1 MPLLILALPLEPANA
16 AGLLDCVQ
24 SADGVSVASC
34 TAAPAALL
42 PRGDRQ
48 TEVVAL
54 VPLQALSWHRVV
66 LPPGSLPRA
75 VLGQRNPA
83 RLRAI
88 LDGLLEDQLLDDP
101 AQLHLA
107 LQPQPQVGS
116 PVWVAACDR
125 TWLQDALGV
134 LAQAGLSVARIV
146 PESSPQALAQAIE
159 VTGSAEQPWVAGLT
173 ATDPDQAGVLQGP
186 LSAGMVSLLPVHTPV
201 LVEPAVAAVAEQCLG
216 RSVTLQQRG
225 ERLLQAALQ
234 PWDLAQF
241 DFANAQRSARW
252 ASVRQALGPLA
263 RAPQWRAARWA
274 LALLVLTNLI
284 GLNAWALREKGLLQ
298 AQRVQV
304 RAVLTDTFAHVPVV
318 VDAPLQM
325 AREVA
330 ALQRAR
336 GAGYASDLESMLSS
350 FSALAP
356 VGYALTAIDYAANE
370 LRLSG
375 PPIPPDAQ
383 QRLTAALR
391 SQGVAAALQGGRW
404 VLRAQERP

>member
-1 MPLLILALPLEPANA
+1 MPLLILTLPLEPANTA
-16 AGLLDCVQ
+16 APLDCVQ
-24 SADGVSVASC
+24 SADGASVSVAR
-34 TAAPAALL
+34 ALPLALL
-42 PRGDRQ
+42 PGVDRQ
-48 TEVVAL
+48 TEVVAV

-107 LQPQPQVGS
+107 LQPDPQVGS
-116 PVWVAACDR
+116 PVWVAACER
-125 TWLQDALGV
+125 AWLQSALGV

-146 PESSPQALAQAIE
+146 PESTPQALAQAIE
-159 VTGSAEQPWVAGLT
+159 VTGSPEQPWVAGLT
-173 ATDPDQAGVLQGP
+173 RADTDQVGVLHGP
-186 LSAGMVSLLPVHTPV
+186 LSAGFVSLLPSQSPV
-201 LVEPAVAAVAEQCLG
+201 LAEPAVAALAEQCLG
-216 RSVTLQQRG
+216 RTVTLQQRG
-225 ERLLQAALQ
+225 DRFLQAALQ

-252 ASVRQALGPLA
+252 TALRQGLGQFA

-274 LALLVLTNLI
+274 LALAVVVNLV
-284 GLNAWALREKGLLQ
+284 GLNAWALREKSLLQ
-298 AQRVQV
+298 AQRQQI

-330 ALQRAR
+330 ALQRAK
-336 GAGYASDLESMLSS
+336 GVGTTADLESMLST
-350 FSALAP
+350 FSTLAP
-356 VGYALTAIDYAANE
+356 AGYALKAIDYEANE
-370 LRLSG
+370 LRLCG
-375 PPIPPDAQ
+375 PAMAPDVQ
-383 QRLTAALR
+383 QRLGAALR
-391 SQGVAAALQGGRW
+391 AQGVVATPQGDQW
-404 VLRAQERP
+404 VLRAQGTP